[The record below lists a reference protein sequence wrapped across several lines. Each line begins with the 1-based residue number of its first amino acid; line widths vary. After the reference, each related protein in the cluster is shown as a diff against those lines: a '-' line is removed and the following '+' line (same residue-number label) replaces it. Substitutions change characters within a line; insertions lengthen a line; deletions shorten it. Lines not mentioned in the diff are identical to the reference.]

1 MKGEQKMYSIFEQ
14 LLQKNGVTPYKV
26 AKATGIAQSVLSSW
40 KNGISTP
47 KNDKM
52 QKIADYFNVPVEY
65 LLTGEE
71 SKFDKFSVDNAKLLA
86 MVASDEKALR
96 MLDYYMKLSEN
107 GKMEI
112 EKMAEFKLELE
123 NKKE

>member
-1 MKGEQKMYSIFEQ
+1 MYSIFEQ